1 MDLQFTSTE
10 VIGRGSD
17 TYTQHGQ
24 HSSEKHTTSVDEEI
38 GVKTR
43 VTVSCSP
50 ANRTTLKTVLTV

>member
-43 VTVSCSP
+43 VTPYLVP
-50 ANRTTLKTVLTV
+50 LQTARP